1 MKKILKY
8 SLFISVLLF
17 ISCMKKID
25 YDKSLKDKISSLNKV
40 VLDGAPN
47 SANIKKRNKDKQPDI
62 YLYSGNKVPN
72 NEYDFFLSLNKY
84 TPIFYSNNEG
94 IIEIIVL
101 ESSDEKDTDEQINL
115 ERTLSPSVE
124 FKDIEGNYYSIKD
137 LKGKVVVLNFWFTG
151 CPPCRKEI
159 PSLNKLKKKFIGKNV
174 VFFSITDDSI
184 GKLKDFLDSSLFN
197 FIHISDRTLAEKFS
211 VVYFPTNIII
221 NKSSK
226 IIFYES
232 GGRKDIDLIMS
243 PIIERCLDVDSCQ

>member
-1 MKKILKY
+1 MKEILKY
-8 SLFISVLLF
+8 SLLISVLLF

-25 YDKSLKDKISSLNKV
+25 YDKSLKAKVSSLNKV
-40 VLDGAPN
+40 VLEGEPN
-47 SANIKKRNKDKQPDI
+47 NANIKKRNKDKEPDI

-84 TPIFYSNNEG
+84 APIFYSNNEG
-94 IIEIIVL
+94 VIEIIVL
-101 ESSDEKDTDEQINL
+101 EPSDEKDTDEQINL

-124 FKDIEGNYYSIKD
+124 FKDIEGKYYSIKD
-137 LKGKVVVLNFWFTG
+137 LEGKVVVLNFWFIG

-184 GKLKDFLDSSLFN
+184 DELKEFLDSYILD
-197 FIHISDRTLAEKFS
+197 FIHISDRTLAKKFG
-211 VVYFPTNIII
+211 VICFPTNVII
-221 NKSSK
+221 NKNSK

-243 PIIERCLDVDSCQ
+243 PIIEECLSVNSCH